1 MNKFLRLVENNL
13 PSPNT
18 KMSHGVLMDITDM
31 IRSNSELG
39 YFIKPLRSN
48 STQMEGDIKETGI
61 IYVSDTPKFKI
72 TITPIASEDAED
84 ADIIGGGI
92 KTSVKYGPTARIA
105 ADKLA
110 NTAARRFSD
119 VEKELNS
126 RKPKTNII

>member
-1 MNKFLRLVENNL
+1 MNKFLRLVEDNL

-18 KMSHGVLMDITDM
+18 KMAHGVLMDITDM
-31 IRSNSELG
+31 AKNNSELG
-39 YFIKPLRSN
+39 YFIKPERQKN
-48 STQMEGDIKETGI
+48 PPMEGDSKETGV
-61 IYVSDTPKFKI
+61 IYVGDTPKFKI
-72 TITPIASEDAED
+72 IITPIVAEDAED

-92 KTSVKYGPTARIA
+92 KTSVKYGPTARLA